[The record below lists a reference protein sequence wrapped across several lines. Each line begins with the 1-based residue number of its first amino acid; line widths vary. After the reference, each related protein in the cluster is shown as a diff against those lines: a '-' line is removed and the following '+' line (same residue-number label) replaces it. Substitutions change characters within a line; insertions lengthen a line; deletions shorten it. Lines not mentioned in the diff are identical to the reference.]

1 MAQIHLL
8 GLISMVFWSPE
19 KTWSES
25 FLSVSLG
32 NEFNRQTLIP
42 LPCPTNLWFLAIDS
56 ICMLHPECIGVCAHV
71 CMTECQGLFFSMLNF
86 GNVGCRK
93 NISSDVDRESRSPY
107 RLPQLRDYYSNAAE
121 RFHGPVNFSKRTTTT
136 LRPHNYFIHMRALLA
151 HRSMENAQRCQH
163 RLRTNISWTSW

>member
-1 MAQIHLL
+1 MPPLAESTVSFHENFPL
-8 GLISMVFWSPE
+8 GAVQDDGPNTFAWLDQHGILKPREDLERIFSQRFPGKRIQQTDVNP
-19 KTWSES
+19 TT
-25 FLSVSLG
+25 LS
-32 NEFNRQTLIP
+32 NEFVVLSDRFHL
-42 LPCPTNLWFLAIDS
+42 
-56 ICMLHPECIGVCAHV
+56 
-71 CMTECQGLFFSMLNF
+71 
-86 GNVGCRK
+86 K

-163 RLRTNISWTSW
+163 RLRTNIS